1 MTQLADRGAYGT
13 LVEPTTFRIERRLP
27 GPIERVW
34 SYLTESDLR
43 QLWLASGTMELKV
56 GAPFELVWQND
67 RLTDDPGQ
75 RPEEIGEE
83 HRMTSRILLVEPPRR
98 LVFSWFETG
107 EVTFELTPEGDGVL
121 LTLTHRR
128 LSGRSGLLNVSAGW
142 HAHLDVLVARLTG
155 MPFGTFW
162 DKWRALKEDYTRR
175 IPE

>member
-13 LVEPTTFRIERRLP
+13 LLEPTTFRIERRLP
-27 GPIERVW
+27 GSIERVW
-34 SYLTESDLR
+34 SYLTDSDLR
-43 QLWLASGTMELKV
+43 QKWLASGVMDLKV

-67 RLTDDPGQ
+67 RLTDDPGK
-75 RPEEIGEE
+75 RPEEFGEE
-83 HRMTSRILLVEPPRR
+83 HRMTSRILQVDAPRK

-107 EVTFELTPEGDGVL
+107 EVTMELVPDGDEVL

-128 LSGRSGLLNVSAGW
+128 LSGRSGLLSVSAGW
-142 HAHLDVLVARLTG
+142 HAHLDVLAARLAG
-155 MPFGTFW
+155 VPFGTFW

>member
-13 LVEPTTFRIERRLP
+13 LLEPTTFRIERRLP

-34 SYLTESDLR
+34 SYLTDSDLR
-43 QLWLASGTMELKV
+43 QKWLASGVMDLKV

-75 RPEEIGEE
+75 RPEEFGEE
-83 HRMTSRILLVEPPRR
+83 HRMTSRILQVDPPRK

-107 EVTFELTPEGDGVL
+107 EVTIDLIPDGDGVL

-128 LSGRSGLLNVSAGW
+128 LSGRSGLLSVSAGW
-142 HAHLDVLVARLTG
+142 HAHLDVLAARLAG
-155 MPFGTFW
+155 VPFGTFW

>member
-13 LVEPTTFRIERRLP
+13 LLEPTTFRIERRLP

-34 SYLTESDLR
+34 SYLTDSDLR
-43 QLWLASGTMELKV
+43 QKWLASGVMDLKV

-75 RPEEIGEE
+75 RPEEFGEE
-83 HRMTSRILLVEPPRR
+83 HRMTSRILQVDPPRK

-107 EVTFELTPEGDGVL
+107 EVTMELTPDGDGVL

-128 LSGRSGLLNVSAGW
+128 LSGRAGLLNVSAGW
-142 HAHLDVLVARLTG
+142 HAHLDVLAARLAG
-155 MPFGTFW
+155 VPFGTFW
-162 DKWRALKEDYTRR
+162 DKWRSLKEDYARR